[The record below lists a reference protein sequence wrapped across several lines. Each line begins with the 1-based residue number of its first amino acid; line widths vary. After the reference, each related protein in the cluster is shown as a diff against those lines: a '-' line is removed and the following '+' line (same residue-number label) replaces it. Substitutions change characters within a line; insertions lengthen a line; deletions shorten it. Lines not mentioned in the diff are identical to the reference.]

1 MTNGVL
7 IRLHV
12 KREYR
17 ERFLL
22 ATRLYIRQSQNEA
35 ARPRL
40 ELLELEDDAD
50 LSIRERHEFVLRESY
65 SSRAMINAHARSE
78 HTQRWLAT
86 VAEFADGPL
95 TTQRFQPIAEPPP
108 LPRLPGPAA
117 LESATVLPR
126 AHREAT
132 AGQSVSGATHSS
144 RPLHLPRLQVVVE
157 RVEIASA
164 HEGFLRGA
172 PDLCLLVGCYR
183 ITDRDAELLGRA
195 VYRFEL
201 GQTAPCEVIRQDR
214 VLDLPV
220 SLGNASLGVYVAILA
235 FEENGG
241 SDIRSAYQDL
251 SDPASLFF
259 WNSLQDDPTPITVM
273 QHAAQLQPNHCERT
287 QTLTTHGSHAATAR
301 DDSWVGAASGRVEF
315 SAPGEERLLRCHTR
329 SQDDRNDWLWELSFR
344 FVRAD

>member
-12 KREYR
+12 RREFR

-40 ELLELEDDAD
+40 ELLALEDGEDP
-50 LSIRERHEFVLRESY
+50 LLRERHEFVLRESH
-65 SSRAMINAHARSE
+65 SNQATLNAHARTE
-78 HTQRWLAT
+78 HTRRWLTT
-86 VAEFADGPL
+86 VAEFIDGPL
-95 TTQRFQPIAEPPP
+95 ITQRFQPVVEP
-108 LPRLPGPAA
+108 PRLPYSPGPAV
-117 LESATVLPR
+117 LESATQLPR
-126 AHREAT
+126 APREAS
-132 AGQSVSGATHSS
+132 ADPSVGGGPHSS
-144 RPLHLPRLQVVVE
+144 PPLHLPRLQVVVE
-157 RVEIASA
+157 RLEIASA
-164 HEGFLRGA
+164 HEGFLHGA

-183 ITDRDAELLGRA
+183 ITGGDAGLLGRA

-201 GQTAPCEVIRQDR
+201 GQRAPCEVVRHDR

-220 SLGNASLGVYVAILA
+220 SLGNVPLGVYVAVLA

-241 SDIRSAYQDL
+241 RDIRAAYQDL

-259 WNSLQDDPTPITVM
+259 WSSLQDDPTPITVV

-287 QTLTTHGSHAATAR
+287 QTLTAEGAHADTAR

-344 FVRAD
+344 FVRGD